1 MSGKADLINYAVV
14 YALQHTLLW
23 VFGWSELSYV
33 GCHRSKSRQ
42 KYPQSPDGQTVETWS
57 KSSLRWLGVGLHF
70 ITALAAFLAAYR
82 MVCDSK
88 GPVRSII
95 EAISMLTVFGL
106 QMYSAR
112 HRVDHVFLF
121 SFWAVRLLALT
132 MELSDWWNTY
142 DVLQSTLALL
152 WLATCSVLAAKN
164 RSVPHDTLPEPNL
177 IRELYFSWLDPM
189 YREAQRSDSPF
200 HAGKLHNQLPD
211 DRRCRVLLEWFRR
224 RAPKRQYAALSENDD
239 EEEGADRGL
248 TIAQLLG
255 PFRRDIWIAGINR
268 FVLISFYFLCPYLL
282 SVLLEEDQ
290 SQRIQK
296 WVVASMFYT
305 SIAIAVLN
313 TQYQH
318 ATRDIGLRIKS
329 VLMGMIYE
337 SMTDKVPPRG
347 SSTVMT
353 TDTGAFITL
362 VQDLH
367 MMWSG
372 PLIIV
377 VTISALWLVIGPSA
391 LVGVIQMILT
401 IAITKWL
408 SKKLA
413 LLQREMK
420 RCQDDRV
427 RLTTEA
433 IEHAQQI
440 KSEQLES
447 CFEQR
452 IGEHR
457 TNELRYSLRSIW
469 YEATKQLLSIVTPI
483 LVAFETFVFMELVGS
498 GSLLTVRS
506 MFVAIAL
513 FNLTRFPM
521 TMIPT
526 LFTSWNS
533 AKVSLERINVF
544 IRAGVHGIESET
556 AVEPAGSS
564 QERFRMVSQQIT
576 TLISTQVL
584 KLESANF
591 AIGDKQ
597 ILHNI
602 TLTVL
607 RGSFTAVYGTHG
619 AGKTSLLRAILGTIS
634 QTTGKRMVGPGNFSY
649 CAQTPWIQNDT
660 IRNNILFGQPYNRPW
675 YEEVIGACCLEK
687 DLRTFPDG
695 DERVIGE
702 GSLSGGQAQRVSLA
716 RAIYHE
722 ANVYLFDDPLRS
734 LDNNISRKVFQR
746 VFNRKTGVL
755 TDKTIIFVS
764 HNLDHLR
771 AADTIVNVTE
781 GHIKLLETREFVQH
795 YAQEDDV
802 ESTNDSKESL
812 KRNKTLHKLL
822 KQQTKLRKPS
832 EKRTE
837 HNVQGTV
844 PFKIYREFG
853 RLLGWCWSWAIIAL
867 ETAVTILDIY
877 VTVLLAEWA
886 STERTSE
893 ESDRKSIAAIWFVAL
908 ILTVWSILLFV
919 KTGMLHARGRSVA
932 KLVHRKMLTTVLR
945 QPMEFYDS
953 TDSGV
958 IVNRFSNDLN
968 ILDSWIIVN
977 LRSVLSTLFSVL
989 GTLGLFVYK
998 LSSVQIMYT
1007 FVTLAGVAILMCG
1020 LCYLLSYHLRV
1031 ARTLKRF
1038 EASSRSPIV
1047 LQYNETVQGIDT
1059 IKAYGAESRFHEQFV
1074 EKVNRHQGYA
1084 YQNLAASRWIGIRLE
1099 FVGVIIIYSVTLVT
1113 VTFQSKVGLAFVGII
1128 VSYVLR
1134 LIPSL
1139 NALLVSVGQ
1148 FVENVI
1154 SVERLSQ
1161 YLDLPCE
1168 PLDGG
1173 LPVPGGG
1180 LSRGSIEYRHFSL
1193 THADGSKVL
1202 DDINISIRSGEK
1214 LGIIGR
1220 TGAGKSSLIG
1230 ALFRFYPRQTSG
1242 AILLDG
1248 VELDQISLKSL
1259 RNSLTLVPQS
1269 TTLFTGL
1276 VQSFVDPQT
1285 QNSSEKIISTLVRC
1299 GLRHVTL
1306 GAALEQ
1312 LSVGERQLLCLVR
1325 GLLRD
1330 TPIIILDEATS
1341 AVDTAAE
1348 ASILQVIREHFHD
1361 RTVLMIAHRL
1371 HTVQDCDR
1379 IVWIEDGRIK
1389 KLAVSGD
1396 YTDGDWS
1403 ALQSGE

>member
-1 MSGKADLINYAVV
+1 MSEKEDLINYGVV
-14 YALQHTLLW
+14 YALQHTVLW

-33 GCHRSKSRQ
+33 GLHRSKSRQ
-42 KYPQSPDGQTVETWS
+42 NDPQSSDGQTVGTNS
-57 KSSLRWLGVGLHF
+57 KPLHRWLTGGLQF
-70 ITALAAFLAAYR
+70 ITAIAAFLAAYR
-82 MVCDSK
+82 MVYDSK

-106 QMYSAR
+106 QMYSTR

-121 SFWAVRLLALT
+121 SFWAVRLLALS

-142 DVLQSTLALL
+142 DVFQITLALL
-152 WLATCSVLAAKN
+152 WLATCSVLAVKSC
-164 RSVPHDTLPEPNL
+164 SVHHDTQPEPNL
-177 IRELYFSWLDPM
+177 IRKLYFSWLDPM

-200 HAGKLHNQLPD
+200 HTGALHNQLPD
-211 DRRCRVLLEWFRR
+211 DRRCRVLLKWFRR
-224 RAPKRQYAALSENDD
+224 RAPKRQYAALSETD
-239 EEEGADRGL
+239 EGADRGL
-248 TIAQLLG
+248 TIGQLLD
-255 PFRRDIWIAGINR
+255 PFRRDIRIAGINR
-268 FVLISFYFLCPYLL
+268 CVLVCTFFLCPYLL
-282 SVLLEEDQ
+282 NVLLEPNQ
-290 SQRIQK
+290 SVRIQK
-296 WVVASMFYT
+296 WVVAGMFYT
-305 SIAIAVLN
+305 SIGIAILN

-329 VLMGMIYE
+329 ILMGMIYE
-337 SMTDKVPPRG
+337 SMTDKVPPKV
-347 SSTVMT
+347 SSTVLT
-353 TDTGAFITL
+353 NDTGAFITL
-362 VQDLH
+362 MLDLH

-372 PLIIV
+372 PLIIAC
-377 VTISALWLVIGPSA
+377 TIGALWLVIGPSA
-391 LVGVIQMILT
+391 LVGVVQMAVM
-401 IAITKWL
+401 IACTKWL

-413 LLQREMK
+413 SLQQEMK

-440 KSEQLES
+440 KAEQLES

-452 IGEHR
+452 IDEHR
-457 TNELRYSLRSIW
+457 TKELRCTLRSIW
-469 YEATKQLLSIVTPI
+469 FEATKQLLSIVTPI

-498 GSLLTVRS
+498 GSRLTVRS
-506 MFVAIAL
+506 MFVAISL
-513 FNLTRFPM
+513 FNITRYPM

-526 LFTSWNS
+526 LFTSWNN

-544 IRAGVHGIESET
+544 IRAGLHGIESET
-556 AVEPAGSS
+556 VVEPADSS

-619 AGKTSLLRAILGTIS
+619 AGKTCLLRAILGAIP
-634 QTTGKRMVGPGNFSY
+634 QTAGKRMVAPGNFSY

-660 IRNNILFGQPYNRPW
+660 IRNNILFGQPYDQPR
-675 YEEVIGACCLEK
+675 YEAIISACCLEK
-687 DLRTFPDG
+687 DFRTFPDG

-734 LDNNISRKVFQR
+734 LDSNISRKVFQR

-755 TDKTIIFVS
+755 ADKTIIFVS
-764 HNLDHLR
+764 HSLEHLR
-771 AADTIVNVTE
+771 AADTIVTVTE
-781 GHIKLLETREFVQH
+781 GHSKILETREFVQH
-795 YAQEDDV
+795 YEQEDAV
-802 ESTNDSKESL
+802 QSTNDSKGSL
-812 KRNKTLHKLL
+812 ERNKTLHKLL
-822 KQQTKLRKPS
+822 KQQTKLRKHA
-832 EKRTE
+832 EKRSE

-844 PFKIYREFG
+844 PLKIYREFV
-853 RLLGWCWSWAIIAL
+853 RLLGWCWSGVIIIL
-867 ETAVTILDIY
+867 EASVTVLDIY

-893 ESDRKSIAAIWFVAL
+893 ESDRKSIATIWFVAL

-919 KTGMLHARGRSVA
+919 KTGMLHARGRSVG
-932 KLVHRKMLTTVLR
+932 KDVHRRMLSTVLR
-945 QPMEFYDS
+945 QPMEFYDT

-977 LRSVLSTLFSVL
+977 LRSVLSTLCSVL

-998 LSSVQIMYT
+998 LSSVYILYT
-1007 FVTLAGVAILMCG
+1007 FVTLAAVVMLMCG

-1059 IKAYGAESRFHEQFV
+1059 IKAYGAEGRFQEQFV
-1074 EKVNRHQGYA
+1074 EKVDRHQSYA
-1084 YQNLAASRWIGIRLE
+1084 YQNLAANRWIGIRLE
-1099 FVGVIIIYSVTLVT
+1099 FVGVLVIYLVMLGTVT
-1113 VTFQSKVGLAFVGII
+1113 VQSEVGLAFVGII
-1128 VSYVLR
+1128 VTHVLR

-1139 NALLVSVGQ
+1139 NALLVAVGQ

-1154 SVERLSQ
+1154 SVERLLQ

-1168 PLDGG
+1168 PLDEG
-1173 LPVPGGG
+1173 LPVAASGGFP
-1180 LSRGSIEYRHFSL
+1180 RGSIEYRHFSL
-1193 THADGSKVL
+1193 THADESKVL
-1202 DDINISIRSGEK
+1202 DDINLSIRAGEK

-1230 ALFRFYPRQTSG
+1230 ALFRFYPRHTSG

-1248 VELDQISLKSL
+1248 YELDRISLKSL
-1259 RNSLTLVPQS
+1259 RSSLTLVPQS
-1269 TTLFTGL
+1269 TALFTGL
-1276 VQSFVDPQT
+1276 VQSFVDPQAR
-1285 QNSSEKIISTLVRC
+1285 NSSETIISTLDRC
-1299 GLRHVTL
+1299 GLRHIAL

-1312 LSVGERQLLCLVR
+1312 LSVGERQLLCLAR

-1330 TPIIILDEATS
+1330 TPIIVLDEATS

-1371 HTVQDCDR
+1371 HTVQNCDR

-1389 KLAVSGD
+1389 KLAVPGD